1 MKKRRAFTLVELL
14 VVIGIIALLVSILLP
29 TLGRAREAAQRTQCL
44 SALREIGN
52 AMRIYATMNK
62 DSCPVGCIANG
73 SAWEKQFSY
82 AVAWRTGSTYKPL
95 GLGVLANAGL
105 LKVGKTFYCVS
116 NRDPQL
122 QFNNR
127 EADTNYNN
135 PWVYNDKGDIIVD
148 ATAIRHTRISYFVR
162 PSCYFDV
169 NNNGVPVLFA
179 ANGAPK
185 TAGVFPR
192 FSKLKNKAIVADMAR
207 FPGDLVRSHSKKS
220 KVVGG
225 GLVDFGADAGINV
238 LFANGAAQW
247 VNYKILLDDKF
258 YGPSKWKNIADQ
270 AVLSDSATNDAILN
284 ENYANRPLGV
294 GVWIA
299 MDSQVR

>member
-62 DSCPVGCIANG
+62 DACPIGFIAN
-73 SAWEKQFSY
+73 STRSTWQKQFTY
-82 AVAWRTGSTYKPL
+82 TVCWNNGSGAQKPL
-95 GLGVLANAGL
+95 GLGILAISGL
-105 LKVGKTFYCVS
+105 MKSGKAYYCSS

-122 QFNNR
+122 Q
-127 EADTNYNN
+127 YNSDEVGYKN
-135 PWVYNDKGDIIVD
+135 PWAFDQNGTMVSIPGG
-148 ATAIRHTRISYFVR
+148 THTRVTYWTR
-162 PSCYFDV
+162 PVAWWDV
-169 NNNGVPVLFA
+169 ALGKDMPMLLKVNGSPE
-179 ANGAPK
+179 
-185 TAGVFPR
+185 VFTYPR
-192 FSKLKNKAIVADMAR
+192 FSKLKNKAIVSDMAR
-207 FPGDLVRSHSKKS
+207 FPGDLMRCHSKKS
-220 KVVGG
+220 KLIGG
-225 GLVDFGADAGINV
+225 GLVELGTDAGINV
-238 LFANGAAQW
+238 LYANGGAQW
-247 VNYKILLDDKF
+247 IGYKVLADDKF

-270 AVLSDSATNDAILN
+270 SVAETNNDATLN